1 MNLKTDVITII
12 DYGAGNLTSVEL
24 AFAGL
29 GLDARTTRQ
38 PEDIAAAKRIV
49 FPGVGAAGAAMA
61 YLNQSRLTEVI
72 QMKIAQGIPFLG
84 ICLGMQI
91 LLDFSEEDGGTPCL
105 GSIPG
110 QVRRF
115 VPSSVK
121 DKVPHMG
128 WNNVSFMSQ
137 HPLFAGIEN
146 ESEFYFVHS
155 YYAVPAR
162 SNHVLGQTSHAGVTF
177 ASIVGQDNL
186 IAVQFH
192 PEKSGRIGLR
202 LLENFSRWGGKC

>member
-1 MNLKTDVITII
+1 MNLKADVITII

-29 GLDARTTRQ
+29 GLETRTTGQ
-38 PEDIAAAKRIV
+38 PEDIMVARRIV

-61 YLNQSRLTEVI
+61 HLNQSHLTEVI
-72 QMKIAQGIPFLG
+72 RKKIAQGVPFLG

-91 LLDFSEEDGGTPCL
+91 LLDSSEEDGGTPCL
-105 GSIPG
+105 GIIPG

-115 VPSSVK
+115 VPSNVK

-128 WNNVSFMSQ
+128 WNNASFTSP

-155 YYAVPAR
+155 YYAIPTR

-177 ASIVGQDNL
+177 ASIMGRGNL

-202 LLENFSRWGGKC
+202 LLENFSRWSGKC